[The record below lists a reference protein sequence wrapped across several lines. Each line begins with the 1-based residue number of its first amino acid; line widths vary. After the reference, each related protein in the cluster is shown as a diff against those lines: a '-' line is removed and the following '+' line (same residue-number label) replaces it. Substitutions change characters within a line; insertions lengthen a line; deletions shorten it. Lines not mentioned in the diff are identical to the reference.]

1 MTQSIVALI
10 HGEPGNYG
18 ISFPDIPGCI
28 SAGKTLDET
37 LANGAE
43 ALAFHLE
50 GMAEDGEEAPIP
62 RNFDAIKADPEL
74 AFELSEPHI
83 VALVHYDPPSRS
95 IRINVT
101 MEERLVKAIDRAAK
115 REGGSRSG
123 FLAQAARQR
132 LGLR

>member
-10 HGEPGNYG
+10 HGEPGSYC
-18 ISFPDIPGCI
+18 ISFPDVPGCI
-28 SAGKTLDET
+28 SAGASLEET

-43 ALAFHLE
+43 ALTFHLE
-50 GMAEDGEEAPIP
+50 GMAEDRDKPPVP
-62 RNFDAIKADPEL
+62 RSLDAIHADPDF
-74 AFELSEPHI
+74 AFEMSEPHV
-83 VALVHYDPPSRS
+83 VALVPYDPPARS

-101 MEERLVKAIDRAAK
+101 MDERLVDAIDRAAK

-123 FLAQAARQR
+123 FLAIAARQK